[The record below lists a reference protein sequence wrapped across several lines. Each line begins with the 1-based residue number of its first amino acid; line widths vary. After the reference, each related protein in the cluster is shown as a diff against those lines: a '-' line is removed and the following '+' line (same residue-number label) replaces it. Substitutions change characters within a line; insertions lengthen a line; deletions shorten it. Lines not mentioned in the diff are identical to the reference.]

1 MTAALSKSSKCS
13 TVKEFLLMFS
23 LMLFMAENPA
33 SHTYV
38 LPSMVSTF
46 LQHLTISG
54 NCPSNQS
61 EKKFF
66 QRTAAGRMLDST
78 VVVG

>member
-1 MTAALSKSSKCS
+1 VTAAVSRFSKCS
-13 TVKEFLLMFS
+13 SVKEFLFLD
-23 LMLFMAENPA
+23 LMLFIAENSA
-33 SHTYV
+33 LHIYV
-38 LPSMVSTF
+38 LPNMVSTF